1 MFLLYVK
8 DGVLDKSFTT
18 TTTTTAAAT
27 AAATTTTTITNTAT
41 KDRIA
46 AQFLHSCS
54 LF

>member
-8 DGVLDKSFTT
+8 DTLDKSF

-27 AAATTTTTITNTAT
+27 AAATTTITNTAT

-46 AQFLHSCS
+46 AKFLHSFS

>member
-18 TTTTTAAAT
+18 TTTAAT
-27 AAATTTTTITNTAT
+27 VAATTTITNTAT

-46 AQFLHSCS
+46 AKFLHSFS

>member
-18 TTTTTAAAT
+18 TTTTAAAAT
-27 AAATTTTTITNTAT
+27 TTTTTTTITNTAT

>member
-18 TTTTTAAAT
+18 TTTTAAAAAT
-27 AAATTTTTITNTAT
+27 TTTTTTITNTAT